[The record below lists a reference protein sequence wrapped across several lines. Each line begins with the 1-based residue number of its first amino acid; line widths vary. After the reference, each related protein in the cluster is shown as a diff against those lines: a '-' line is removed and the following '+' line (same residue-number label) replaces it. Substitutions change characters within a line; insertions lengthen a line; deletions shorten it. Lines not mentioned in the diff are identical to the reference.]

1 MDDLLVA
8 SPSTQPS
15 MSSRQDAED
24 RPTPPR
30 KQPPPRLCVLAS
42 GSGGNCSVLE
52 HGPADDRRLCLIDA
66 GISPR
71 RTRQMLAAH
80 SLDPARI
87 DDIVLTHLDHDH
99 AHDGWREG
107 WPPRATLRVHR
118 RHLGRAERSGFLAN
132 RCEPFEDGDSNGFEL
147 AASGVRFSA
156 LLVSH
161 DQLGVAAFRIGCDEH
176 FSAMGFATDLGRVP
190 FKLVEHLAGVD
201 ILAIESNYCP
211 QLQKRSGRPEYLKRR
226 IMDGH
231 GHLSNQ
237 QCVDAVEEIQPREHV
252 VLLHLSRECNSPSI
266 AAEHH
271 AGSDYALTISS
282 QDECTRWI
290 VMPSRNRSPARP
302 ECTPRGL
309 FV

>member
-1 MDDLLVA
+1 MDDLLVPSPGTRHSAQLPHDADERPAA
-8 SPSTQPS
+8 SPT
-15 MSSRQDAED
+15 
-24 RPTPPR
+24 
-30 KQPPPRLCVLAS
+30 QPPPRLCVLAS

-66 GISPR
+66 GLSPR
-71 RTRQMLAAH
+71 RTRHMLAAH
-80 SLDPARI
+80 ALDPTKI
-87 DDIVLTHLDHDH
+87 EDIVLTHLDHDH

-107 WPPRATLRVHR
+107 WPAKATLRVHR
-118 RHLGRAERSGFLAN
+118 RHLGRAERCGFLAN
-132 RCEPFEDGDSNGFEL
+132 RCEPFDDGEAGGFEL

-161 DQLGVAAFRIGCDEH
+161 DQLGVAAFRIRSDEH
-176 FSAMGFATDLGRVP
+176 SSAMGFATDLGRVP
-190 FKLVEHLAGVD
+190 LKLVEHLAGVD
-201 ILAIESNYCP
+201 VLAIESNYCP
-211 QLQKRSGRPEYLKRR
+211 ELQRRSGRPEYLKRR

-266 AAEHH
+266 AGGHH

-290 VMPSRNRSPARP
+290 VMPSRTRSRTTT
-302 ECTPRGL
+302 EFTPRGL